1 VALGE
6 NLLGQALRAYG
17 VASQDV
23 DAATWDRF
31 LRESGP
37 RSREQVL
44 TDIGLGVRLPAIV
57 ARRLAEL
64 RDRHEPVVGTAAET
78 RPNAILIRGTEGV
91 AVQLAKCCRPIPG
104 DPIIGMIR
112 KGQGLVVH
120 TLDCASLVKQRG
132 ERNDWVDVDWEPEVR
147 GNFEIGLRVVAD
159 NQRGVLA
166 KIDAAM
172 ADEES
177 NIVNISMDDD
187 RGVTTSLYFTLQV
200 ANRDHLARI
209 MRRVRRIP
217 EVVRINRTK
226 D

>member
-1 VALGE
+1 M
-6 NLLGQALRAYG
+6 
-17 VASQDV
+17 
-23 DAATWDRF
+23 
-31 LRESGP
+31 
-37 RSREQVL
+37 L
-44 TDIGLGVRLPAIV
+44 TDIGLGVRLAAIV

-64 RDRHEPVVGTAAET
+64 RDRQEPLGSMAEA
-78 RPNAILIRGTEGV
+78 RPSTILIRGTEGV
-91 AVQLAKCCRPIPG
+91 AVQLARCCRPIPG

-120 TLDCASLVKQRG
+120 THDCVSLAKQRG

-147 GNFEIGLRVVAD
+147 GNFEIGLRIVVE

-166 KIDAAM
+166 KIAAAM

-177 NIVNISMDDD
+177 NIANISMDDD
-187 RGVTTSLYFTLQV
+187 RGATTSLYFTLQV

>member
-1 VALGE
+1 MIYDSIL
-6 NLLGQALRAYG
+6 Q
-17 VASQDV
+17 
-23 DAATWDRF
+23 T
-31 LRESGP
+31 
-37 RSREQVL
+37 
-44 TDIGLGVRLPAIV
+44 IGLGVRLAAIV

-64 RDRHEPVVGTAAET
+64 RDRQEPLGSMAEA
-78 RPNAILIRGTEGV
+78 RPSTILIRGTEGV

-120 TLDCASLVKQRG
+120 THDCSSLAKLRG

-147 GNFEIGLRVVAD
+147 GNFEIGLHVVAE

-166 KIDAAM
+166 KIAAAM
-172 ADEES
+172 AEEES
-177 NIVNISMDDD
+177 NIANVSMDDD
-187 RGVTTSLYFTLQV
+187 RSATTSLYFTLQV
-200 ANRDHLARI
+200 ADRDHLARI